1 MMNIG
6 GLSLSESLLRLNNSE
21 NENLLKKLAS
31 AKRIN
36 SAADD
41 AAGLQIANRLTQLNG
56 ATVQGER
63 NVYDGISLAMV
74 ADQGLQGIT
83 DGLNEIDRLAVQ
95 AGNGLLTS
103 SDRQALQKQADAY
116 AAGIQDQIKNTEFGG
131 IKLFDQ
137 DGNIGIATGSGSI
150 NIKTQDLQT
159 KLTDSGAFSV
169 DLSSSAKAAE
179 SLSKI
184 RQSSQLID
192 NNRTDLGATQNAL
205 SSAGRNLSTQNVN
218 QQAAIS
224 RIQDLDYAK
233 ASTEQAQASI
243 REQASYSVA
252 AQGRVSE
259 QQALQL
265 LA

>member
-1 MMNIG
+1 MNIG
-6 GLSLSESLLRLNNSE
+6 GFSLSESLLRLNNSE
-21 NENLLKKLAS
+21 NENLLKKLAT

-41 AAGLQIANRLTQLNG
+41 AAGLQIANRLTQING

-74 ADQGLQGIT
+74 ADQGLQGIS

-103 SDRQALQKQADAY
+103 SDRQALQKQADAI

-137 DGNIGIATGSGSI
+137 DGKIGIATGSGRI
-150 NIKTQDLQT
+150 NIQTQDLQT

-169 DLSSSAKAAE
+169 DLSSATNAAD

-218 QQAAIS
+218 QQAALS
-224 RIQDLDYAK
+224 RIQDLDFAK
-233 ASTEQAQASI
+233 AASEQAQSGV
-243 REQASYSVA
+243 REQASIAVA
-252 AQGRVSE
+252 AQGRVSQ

-265 LA
+265 LG

>member
-1 MMNIG
+1 
-6 GLSLSESLLRLNNSE
+6 
-21 NENLLKKLAS
+21 
-31 AKRIN
+31 
-36 SAADD
+36 
-41 AAGLQIANRLTQLNG
+41 LQIANRLTQLNN

-103 SDRQALQKQADAY
+103 ADRQALQKQADAY

-137 DGNIGIATGSGSI
+137 DGKIGIATSNGSI

-159 KLTDSGAFSV
+159 RLTDSGAFSV
-169 DLSSSAKAAE
+169 DLSSADKASE
-179 SLSKI
+179 SLTKI

-205 SSAGRNLSTQNVN
+205 SSAGRSLSNQNVN

-233 ASTEQAQASI
+233 ASTEQAQADI
-243 REQASYSVA
+243 RVQASIAVA
-252 AQGRVSE
+252 AQGRVSD
-259 QQALQL
+259 QRALQL

>member
-1 MMNIG
+1 MNIG
-6 GLSLSESLLRLNNSE
+6 GPSLSDSLLKLNVAE
-21 NENLLKKLAS
+21 NDNLLKKLAT

-41 AAGLQIANRLTQLNG
+41 AAGLQIANRLTQTNN

-74 ADQGLQGIT
+74 ADQGLQGIS

-95 AGNGLLTS
+95 AGNGLLTA

-116 AAGIQDQIKNTEFGG
+116 VAGIQDQIKNTEFGG
-131 IKLFDQ
+131 VKLFDQ
-137 DGNIGIATGSGSI
+137 DGKIGIATSNGSI
-150 NIKTQDLQT
+150 NIKTADLQT

-169 DLSSSAKAAE
+169 DFSSAEKASA
-179 SLSKI
+179 SLEKI
-184 RQSSQLID
+184 RQSSQLVD
-192 NNRTDLGATQNAL
+192 NNRTDLGATQNVL
-205 SSAGRNLSTQNVN
+205 SSAARNLSTQNVN

-233 ASTEQAQASI
+233 AATEQAQAGI
-243 REQASYSVA
+243 REQASYAVA
-252 AQGRVSE
+252 AQSRVND